1 MNRVT
6 LIDTN
11 YSNLFNFTNL
21 KISDHF
27 QHYHAMFFNAFT
39 KNKHETRKG
48 KFNEKFNVNLYPD
61 GIYMFKV
68 NNRNSRA
75 MCEICL
81 KLKIKTP
88 ERHRRRLSI
97 VDFKQVNPGWVN
109 THTYHIGYTFVL
121 PL

>member
-1 MNRVT
+1 M
-6 LIDTN
+6 L
-11 YSNLFNFTNL
+11 
-21 KISDHF
+21 
-27 QHYHAMFFNAFT
+27 FNAFT
-39 KNKHETRKG
+39 KNKHEARKG

-88 ERHRRRLSI
+88 ERHR
-97 VDFKQVNPGWVN
+97 
-109 THTYHIGYTFVL
+109 
-121 PL
+121 